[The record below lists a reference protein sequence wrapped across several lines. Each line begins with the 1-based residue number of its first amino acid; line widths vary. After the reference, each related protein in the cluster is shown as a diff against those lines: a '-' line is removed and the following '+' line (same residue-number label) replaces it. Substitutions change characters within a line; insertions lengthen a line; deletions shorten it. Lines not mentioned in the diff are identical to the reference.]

1 MSASIT
7 LSQLMA
13 EQGGRLYLSQARQ
26 LVLDIGRDIDHYK
39 RQKRGVVAIT
49 TDTIHCYDRQRFGLA
64 DTCDTSVL
72 EDDQILI
79 ICPLDRSNPF
89 LSPELRSLTKL
100 PSRISN
106 TSIYYSVGCLVLYS
120 LTGKNTIEHVKE
132 LGHIPIS
139 YFIERCMKTDPFKRH
154 YLYI

>member
-1 MSASIT
+1 MSTPIT
-7 LSQLMA
+7 LSQLMS

-26 LVLDIGRDIDHYK
+26 LVLDIGRDIDRYK
-39 RQKRGVVAIT
+39 RQKRGVVSIT
-49 TDTIHCYDRQRFGLA
+49 TDTVHCYDKRRFRLA

-72 EDDQILI
+72 EGDQILI

-100 PSRISN
+100 PSRISI
-106 TSIYYSVGCLVLYS
+106 TSIYYSVGCLVLHS
-120 LTGKNTIEHVKE
+120 LTGKHAIEHIKE
-132 LGHIPIS
+132 LGHTPVS
-139 YFIERCMKTDPFKRH
+139 YFIERCMETDPFKRH